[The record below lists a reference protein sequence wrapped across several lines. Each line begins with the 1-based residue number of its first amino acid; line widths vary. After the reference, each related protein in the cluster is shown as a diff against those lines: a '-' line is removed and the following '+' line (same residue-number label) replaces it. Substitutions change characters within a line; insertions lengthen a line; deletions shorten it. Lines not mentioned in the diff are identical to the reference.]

1 MPMKVFLLSVLLLLA
16 CAVHAQSQVQSLPT
30 GKYETIIKTNE
41 SKWEKGDIIL
51 LDGNKYKLSTSG
63 ETGDY
68 RFSTAAQRIFFTSG
82 PLKSL
87 FAKTSLNNNSPA
99 IVLPVA
105 ENDPVGFK
113 LSAEVWCYYRH

>member
-1 MPMKVFLLSVLLLLA
+1 MKVFLLSVLLFFA
-16 CAVHAQSQVQSLPT
+16 FIVHAQNQVQSLPT
-30 GKYETIIKTNE
+30 GKYETVIKTNE

-51 LDGNKYKLSTSG
+51 LEGNKYRLSTSD

-68 RFSTAAQRIFFTSG
+68 RFSSAAQRIFFTSG

-87 FAKTSLNNNSPA
+87 FAKTSLNNNSPV

-105 ENDPVGFK
+105 ENDQIGFK
-113 LSAEVWCYYRH
+113 LYADVWCYYRH